1 MTMSMKQDTE
11 RKPVRVMI
19 VDDHPTLREG
29 LGSCVESQPDMTV
42 CGEAADVDEALHKL
56 PDCAPHVV
64 IVDIA
69 LKKSDGLELVK
80 SLRVRHK
87 RVRILVHSMY
97 EESVYADRCLHAGA
111 LGYVNKEAEPTEV
124 IRAVRTV
131 HRGQVYLSTAMTSN
145 VLGRAFRGEAET
157 IDPIETLTDRQLE
170 IFRLTGQGL
179 TASQIAKRLHISVH
193 TVETHRE
200 NIKRKLDAS
209 TAGEL
214 TRLAVLWGDKTKQ

>member
-1 MTMSMKQDTE
+1 MNTKQKTQQQL
-11 RKPVRVMI
+11 VRVMI

-29 LGSCVESQPDMTV
+29 LGSCIESQADMTV
-42 CGEAADVDEALHKL
+42 CGEAADVDEALRKVAECP
-56 PDCAPHVV
+56 PDVA

-69 LKKSDGLELVK
+69 LKHSDGLELVK

-87 RVRILVHSMY
+87 NIRILVHSMY

-111 LGYVNKEAEPTEV
+111 LGYVTKEAEPDEV
-124 IRAVRTV
+124 VRAIRTV
-131 HRGQVYLSTAMTSN
+131 HRGKVYLSTAMTSS

-157 IDPIETLTDRQLE
+157 LDPIETLTDRQLE
-170 IFRLTGQGL
+170 VFRLTGQGL

-200 NIKRKLDAS
+200 NIKRKLDVTSAS
-209 TAGEL
+209 EL